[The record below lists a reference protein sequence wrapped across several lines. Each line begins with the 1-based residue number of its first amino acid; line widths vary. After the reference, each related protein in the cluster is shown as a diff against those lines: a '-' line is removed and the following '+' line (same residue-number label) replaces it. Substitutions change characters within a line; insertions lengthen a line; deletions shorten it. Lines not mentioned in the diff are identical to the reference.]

1 MDPKDR
7 RNVEYWDD
15 KKFVEWFENGREE
28 SQPRKK
34 GKMKKGL
41 KGEKPLVRLL
51 PLIDALRNNR
61 YLQIKELYV
70 WGVYL
75 QYSDMLCLVGALTY
89 NCVF

>member
-15 KKFVEWFENGREE
+15 KKFVEWFESGHEE
-28 SQPRKK
+28 AQLKKK
-34 GKMKKGL
+34 GKTKKGL
-41 KGEKPLVRLL
+41 KGEKPLARLL

-70 WGVYL
+70 WSVYL
-75 QYSDMLCLVGALTY
+75 EYSDMLCLVS
-89 NCVF
+89 